1 MQPIGLATSMSPITV
16 LWGIVVTGS
25 VLLLGLFGVCTRWA
39 YHAVKNPPPPLE
51 AASDYDE
58 AD

>member
-1 MQPIGLATSMSPITV
+1 MSPITV

>member
-1 MQPIGLATSMSPITV
+1 MSPITV

-25 VLLLGLFGVCTRWA
+25 VLLLGLFGVCARAA
-39 YHAVKNPPPPLE
+39 YRAVNAPPPLE
-51 AASDYDE
+51 SASEYDE